1 MNDRQI
7 IFFDGV
13 CNLCNAFVDF
23 LVRRDKDNNF
33 FFAPLQGDTAK
44 SKLPS
49 GQPAK
54 LSSVLLW
61 NQGQVLQKSDAAL
74 TILQQLGGLWWFM
87 RVFWAVPSFLR
98 DLVYDFVAAN
108 RYRFFGK
115 RETCRLPTAAEK
127 ARFLP

>member
-23 LVRRDKDNNF
+23 LVKRDKDQSF
-33 FFAPLQGDTAK
+33 FFAPLQGEVA
-44 SKLPS
+44 SLKLPA
-49 GQPAK
+49 GRPAQ
-54 LSSVLLW
+54 LNSVVLW
-61 NQGQVLQKSDAAL
+61 NQGQILEKSDAAL
-74 TILQQLGGLWWFM
+74 MILQQLGGGWWLM
-87 RVFWAVPSFLR
+87 RVFWIVPAVLR

-115 RETCRLPTAAEK
+115 RETCRLPSPEEK
-127 ARFLP
+127 ARFLN